1 MNPFTALLLFGAP
14 CQHERVAAIDAEL
27 LKNIAIFRALD
38 AGALASLASQAWIKS
53 CARRETIVEQG
64 VPAPAVYVVSQ
75 GRANVSVVGR
85 DGRTVTIRELGPGE
99 IIGEVSLFDGGPPSA
114 TVTALTDVEL
124 VVIDRASFTALL
136 EQSPQIAI
144 ALLSVLASRLRRI
157 TAWADDLAGL
167 PVSARLAKC
176 LLGILAE
183 HGQPTGPNRYRI
195 GERIS
200 QQALAERI
208 GVTRESIN
216 KHLKR
221 LGRAGIVVQEAG
233 HLVITDR
240 AALEAAA
247 AED

>member
-1 MNPFTALLLFGAP
+1 
-14 CQHERVAAIDAEL
+14 VAAVDAQL
-27 LKNIAIFRALD
+27 IKNIALFRALD
-38 AGALASLASQAWIKS
+38 DAALAALAAQARVQRF
-53 CARRETIVEQG
+53 ARRDTIVEQG
-64 VPAPAVYVVSQ
+64 VPADAVYIVSR
-75 GRANVSVVGR
+75 GRASVSVVGR
-85 DGRTVTIRELGPGE
+85 DGRTVTLRELGPGE

-114 TVTALTDVEL
+114 TVTALTDLEL
-124 VVIDRASFTALL
+124 VVVDRGSFTILL
-136 EQSPQIAI
+136 ERSPQIAV
-144 ALLSVLASRLRRI
+144 ALLPVLASRLRRL

-176 LLGILAE
+176 LLSILAE
-183 HGQPTGPNRYRI
+183 HGQATGPNRYRI

-221 LGRAGIVVQEAG
+221 LGRAGILVQEAG

-240 AALEAAA
+240 AALEAQAA
-247 AED
+247 DD

>member
-1 MNPFTALLLFGAP
+1 MNRFTGLLLFAGP
-14 CQHERVAAIDAEL
+14 CQHRCVAAIDAQL

-38 AGALASLASQAWIKS
+38 DPARASLASQARIQR
-53 CARRETIVEQG
+53 CAPRDTIVEQG

-75 GRANVSVVGR
+75 GRAKVSVAAR

-114 TVTALTDVEL
+114 TVTALTEVEL
-124 VVIDRASFTALL
+124 VVVDRASFITLL
-136 EQSPQIAI
+136 ERSPQIAV

-183 HGQPTGPNRYRI
+183 HGQATGPNRYRI
-195 GERIS
+195 GQRIS

-221 LGRAGIVVQEAG
+221 LGRAGILVQEAG

-247 AED
+247 ADD

>member
-1 MNPFTALLLFGAP
+1 MNRFTGLLLFAGP
-14 CQHERVAAIDAEL
+14 CQHRRVAAIDAQL

-38 AGALASLASQAWIKS
+38 DAARASLASQARIQR
-53 CARRETIVEQG
+53 CAPRDTIVEQG

-75 GRANVSVVGR
+75 GRAKVSVAAR

-124 VVIDRASFTALL
+124 VVVDRASFITLL
-136 EQSPQIAI
+136 ERSPQIAV

-183 HGQPTGPNRYRI
+183 HGQATGPNRYRI
-195 GERIS
+195 GQRIS

-221 LGRAGIVVQEAG
+221 LGRAGILVQEAG

-240 AALEAAA
+240 AGLEAAA
-247 AED
+247 ADD